1 MPNITHTRKLFSN
14 LRIDRPLLY
23 ALLTFAALSL
33 IILYSA
39 SGENMH
45 AVGAQVIR
53 LIVAFSLML
62 LIAQLRPETLMR
74 YSPHVFSAGLILLA
88 IVLIVGVIGKGA
100 QRWIGISGFYIQP
113 SELMK
118 LAVPMIVAWWLSRDS
133 MPPHIKNVVIATT
146 LILLPV
152 LLIARQPD
160 LGTAALILASG
171 LIVVFL
177 SGLSW
182 KLILSLLAATGASM
196 PLIWSQMH
204 AYQRQRILSFLN
216 PESDPLGAGYHSIQ
230 SMIAVGSGG
239 FFGKGWL
246 DSSQAHLG
254 YLPESNTDFVF
265 AVFSEEFG
273 LMGVIMLFSLYLFV
287 IARGMLIAYN
297 AQDSYSRL
305 LAGSLILIF
314 FFYFFV
320 NIGMVTGL
328 LPVVGIPL
336 PLISHG
342 GSSLVTLMAGF
353 GILMSIQT
361 HRKILQH

>member
-1 MPNITHTRKLFSN
+1 M
-14 LRIDRPLLY
+14 Y
-23 ALLTFAALSL
+23 
-33 IILYSA
+33 
-39 SGENMH
+39 

-53 LIVAFSLML
+53 LIVAFSLMF

-74 YSPHVFSAGLILLA
+74 YSPHVFATGLFLLA
-88 IVLIVGVIGKGA
+88 IVLVVGVIGKGA
-100 QRWIGISGFYIQP
+100 QRWLGVSGFYIQP

-133 MPPHIKNVVIATT
+133 MPPHIKNVAIAVVF
-146 LILLPV
+146 ILLPV
-152 LLIARQPD
+152 ALIARQPD
-160 LGTAALILASG
+160 LGTGALILASG

-177 SGLSW
+177 SGLNW
-182 KLILSLLAATGASM
+182 KLILSLLAITGASM
-196 PLIWSQMH
+196 PFIWSHLH

-246 DSSQAHLG
+246 DSSQTHLG

-273 LMGVIMLFSLYLFV
+273 LVGVIMLFSLYLFV
-287 IARGMLIAYN
+287 IGRGMLIAYN